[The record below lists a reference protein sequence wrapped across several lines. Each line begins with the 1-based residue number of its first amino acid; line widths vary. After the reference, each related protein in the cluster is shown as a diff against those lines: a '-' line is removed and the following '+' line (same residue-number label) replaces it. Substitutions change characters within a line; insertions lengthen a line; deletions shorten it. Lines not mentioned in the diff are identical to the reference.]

1 MVFDHIFKVIFRYF
15 EKTCGDL
22 AINEDGQENIIP
34 GSAHQKIVEEDGWAT
49 YLFWCCLSIAYVS
62 EISISQWLVNLDVT
76 RGTMY
81 SCSLLW
87 PEGGSAPLKAASLS
101 WCVQFELLLFDG

>member
-15 EKTCGDL
+15 EKICGDL

-49 YLFWCCLSIAYVS
+49 YLF
-62 EISISQWLVNLDVT
+62 
-76 RGTMY
+76 
-81 SCSLLW
+81 
-87 PEGGSAPLKAASLS
+87 
-101 WCVQFELLLFDG
+101 